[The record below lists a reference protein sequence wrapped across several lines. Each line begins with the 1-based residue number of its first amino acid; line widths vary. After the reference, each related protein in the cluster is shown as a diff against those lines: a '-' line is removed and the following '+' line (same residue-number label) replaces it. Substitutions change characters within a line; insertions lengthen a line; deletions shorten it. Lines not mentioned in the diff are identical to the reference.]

1 MKKHFVLVGALLMV
15 FVLAGCGNKA
25 VETGEKTKAEKN
37 KSADVQAEKKE
48 DAGGLF
54 SGSIKD
60 LLAKG
65 TDTQCTWSSS
75 SDQGKVTGT
84 VYVSGNKFFQ
94 DFSTTQGELGEVK
107 SYLLNDGEWIY
118 QWNSMSKMGT
128 KMKMSEVEK
137 MAEDVQKNSPV
148 DMNIKPNEEGR
159 RNIDLDS
166 NVDYDCQKW
175 SVDASKFV
183 LPADI
188 QFNDFSQMM
197 NNLPKAGSQKPTDVC
212 QMCGSLPAEA
222 KAACL
227 ANCNK

>member
-1 MKKHFVLVGALLMV
+1 MKKHFVLAGALLAV
-15 FVLAGCGNKA
+15 FLLSGCGNQA
-25 VETGEKTKAEKN
+25 QESGEKTKPAGEN
-37 KSADVQAEKKE
+37 PTDVQTEKK
-48 DAGGLF
+48 DDTGGLF

-65 TDTQCTWSSS
+65 SNMQCAWSSTDES
-75 SDQGKVTGT
+75 GKVSGT
-84 VYVSGNKFFQ
+84 VYVSGDKFFQ
-94 DFSTTQGELGEVK
+94 DFSTTQVELGEIK

-128 KMKMSEVEK
+128 KMKTSEVEK

-148 DMNIKPNEEGR
+148 DTNIKPNEEGR
-159 RNIDLDS
+159 RNIDLNDK
-166 NVDYDCQKW
+166 VDYNCQKW
-175 SVDASKFV
+175 NVDASKFV

-188 QFNDFSQMM
+188 QFNDFSQML